1 MRIVYMGTPA
11 FAVPMLEA
19 IHKSEHEI
27 VGVITAVDKPA
38 GRGMKVQFSEVKQYA
53 LENNLPIL
61 QPTNLKD
68 ENFQTELRTLNA
80 DLFVVV
86 AFRMLPEAVWSMPR
100 LGTINLHASL
110 LPNYRGAAPIHWAVI
125 NGEKETGVTTFF
137 LQHAIDTGDII
148 QQQKVKVENTDD
160 VGTVYEK
167 LMNIGVEC
175 LMNTLQQI
183 ADKSYQLIPQA
194 HITEIKHAPKIFKET
209 CIIDWSQNA
218 ESIYNKIRGM
228 SPFPVAFTYLNGK
241 ILKIY
246 KSEFTL
252 VNHSYPN
259 GFVDSDNKT
268 YLHFYTPDGYIS
280 CLILQLEGKKKMDVD
295 EFLRGNIIDIVPK

>member
-19 IHKSEHEI
+19 IHKSKHEI
-27 VGVITAVDKPA
+27 VGVITAADKPA
-38 GRGMKVQFSEVKQYA
+38 GRGMKVQFSEIKQYA
-53 LENNLPIL
+53 LENNLNIL

-68 ENFQTELRTLNA
+68 ENFQYELKNLNA

-86 AFRMLPEAVWSMPR
+86 AFRMLPEAVWSMPP

-110 LPNYRGAAPIHWAVI
+110 LPKYRGAAPIHWAVI

-148 QQQKVKVENTDD
+148 LQQKIKIENTDD

-175 LMNTLQQI
+175 LMKTIEQI
-183 ADKSYQLIPQA
+183 ANKSYQLIPQA
-194 HITEIKHAPKIFKET
+194 HISDVKHAPKIFKET
-209 CIIDWSQNA
+209 CNIDWSHNA
-218 ESIYNKIRGM
+218 EDIYNKIRGM
-228 SPFPVAFTYLNGK
+228 SPFPVAYTFLNER
-241 ILKIY
+241 ILKIF
-246 KSEFTL
+246 KSGFTL
-252 VNHSYPN
+252 AKHSYPN
-259 GFVDSDNKT
+259 GYIDSDNKT

-280 CLILQLEGKKKMDVD
+280 CLTLQLEGKKKMEIE
-295 EFLRGNIIDIVPK
+295 EFLRGNTIEKVTT